1 MCYPWFN
8 HGRDC
13 LTRVIRGKLSTQ
25 TVFSFQDVIFQL
37 SFSNNSFSLPLPL
50 SPGIIPGTSL
60 SPFFVQDFAVIMIV
74 AAVMLGITYKLKQ
87 PMVIGYILAGMVIGP
102 YTPPF
107 SLIHNVD
114 TVNRFAELGIIMLLF
129 VVGTEFPIAK
139 LRSVGRTATIVALSE
154 TLGTLVLSF
163 IVAQAMQLSYFDSI
177 FLALAMSITST
188 VITVRILEELNMVKD
203 RSTTLLLAISIIEDI
218 IAIAALGVIQSIAEQ
233 SVSGIGV
240 GVENELPVLPIAI
253 SISIVGAFI
262 GIVLVFGSRFIPGI
276 IDKIGKT
283 NNYTLLLVSILGL
296 AFGLSF
302 LANFLGLSVAT
313 GAFLA
318 GVLIA
323 ESKSAPISRVITIPL
338 RDVFAAIFFISI
350 GALMEVSLIPF
361 FIVPAL
367 VLILV
372 SISSKF
378 LIVSI
383 ILIRSRYD
391 TLTSIRTGLAIASAK
406 GELSLVVAKGGQDTG
421 AVSAAVFPIVGIVTL
436 ITTFMTPYVLRF
448 GSRLKISSPS

>member
-1 MCYPWFN
+1 
-8 HGRDC
+8 
-13 LTRVIRGKLSTQ
+13 
-25 TVFSFQDVIFQL
+25 VFSFQDVIFQL
-37 SFSNNSFSLPLPL
+37 SLSNNSFSLPLPL

-188 VITVRILEELNMVKD
+188 VITVRILEELNMIKD

-253 SISIVGAFI
+253 SISIVAAFI

-372 SISSKF
+372 SIASKF